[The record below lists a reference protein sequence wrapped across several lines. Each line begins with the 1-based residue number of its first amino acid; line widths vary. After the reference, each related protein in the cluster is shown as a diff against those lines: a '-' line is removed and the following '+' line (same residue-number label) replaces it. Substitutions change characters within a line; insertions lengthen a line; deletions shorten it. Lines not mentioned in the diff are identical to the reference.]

1 MSQNTN
7 HDAPANSN
15 GPQRGE
21 FPFALSDTNEES
33 KYLTWLRNHS
43 NYLAVG
49 GALNSLGAI
58 AIYVRGVFGN
68 LLILM
73 PVLILAGALLGGWH
87 SQLYNNPFAFTKWF
101 LLYGL
106 SALLLFFGY
115 ETGSRFALPTTT
127 VGRLGR
133 LADVFALIVAVA
145 CASVYLWLMGFTLE
159 LSSSCLGQIIQAA
172 LVFLAIISMYAGYTC
187 HRNEISAT
195 EAGGADAGLI
205 KRAFSNFNW
214 FLRGVRGNF
223 AGLILAAVGAA
234 LLVELSP
241 HVIEA
246 FRKSSFTG
254 SFGIKECFATIVA
267 TVTTLGGLLKFLPRS
282 SDYMKTALIILAAAV
297 SFVLVWGVILRV
309 ANFFFYGL
317 PVYDWRIW
325 TPYFCVLV
333 LLVSFG
339 VSMAR
344 AGLSG
349 AWTVERWF
357 FAA

>member
-7 HDAPANSN
+7 HDAPATSN

-115 ETGSRFALPTTT
+115 ETGSRFALPTTA

-133 LADVFALIVAVA
+133 LADVFALIIA
-145 CASVYLWLMGFTLE
+145 CLL
-159 LSSSCLGQIIQAA
+159 
-172 LVFLAIISMYAGYTC
+172 YT
-187 HRNEISAT
+187 
-195 EAGGADAGLI
+195 
-205 KRAFSNFNW
+205 
-214 FLRGVRGNF
+214 
-223 AGLILAAVGAA
+223 
-234 LLVELSP
+234 SP
-241 HVIEA
+241 
-246 FRKSSFTG
+246 S
-254 SFGIKECFATIVA
+254 
-267 TVTTLGGLLKFLPRS
+267 PR
-282 SDYMKTALIILAAAV
+282 D
-297 SFVLVWGVILRV
+297 
-309 ANFFFYGL
+309 
-317 PVYDWRIW
+317 
-325 TPYFCVLV
+325 
-333 LLVSFG
+333 
-339 VSMAR
+339 
-344 AGLSG
+344 
-349 AWTVERWF
+349 
-357 FAA
+357 